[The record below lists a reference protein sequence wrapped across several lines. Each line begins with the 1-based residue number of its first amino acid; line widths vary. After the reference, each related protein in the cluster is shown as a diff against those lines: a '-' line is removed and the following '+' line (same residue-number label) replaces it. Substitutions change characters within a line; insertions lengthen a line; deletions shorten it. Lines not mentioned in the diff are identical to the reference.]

1 MCLTKLEQQKCLTL
15 QGGAAGLGAVARDDC
30 GVPRVADSWFCKGVL
45 DVELGEALALLEDTS
60 PHQIQQLRGGVTG
73 LGAVAIDDGGV
84 PRVAVFWF
92 CKGVLDVKL
101 GEALAYIFMSLI
113 FVGVAT

>member
-1 MCLTKLEQQKCLTL
+1 MCLTIR
-15 QGGAAGLGAVARDDC
+15 GGAVGLGVVARDDC
-30 GVPRVADSWFCKGVL
+30 GVPRLAASWFWKGLV
-45 DVELGEALALLEDTS
+45 DVELGEAVAVLEDTS

-73 LGAVAIDDGGV
+73 LGAVARDDGGV